1 MAIRVP
7 SVELELEMD
16 TNMKTRLSRLLP
28 LTLLTVALFGPVIAL
43 VLRSQ
48 TILVASDRLCG
59 ELKGTVKY
67 HTKVLY
73 QNRDGVW
80 TEAQMTACS
89 ITLPDRA
96 VPPGGG
102 GTLGDLSTAST
113 FYKVVQT
120 AKMEGELDE
129 EESVTIFAPS
139 NKAMKQLSTR
149 QLEQLTSDREAAR
162 EFVMRHVVVGKAL
175 ALDPTNVKNA
185 AKLGERRGTAPAVTV
200 KDSRLSYGD
209 SQIFMG
215 DIEAKN
221 GLVHIIDSS
230 LPKR

>member
-1 MAIRVP
+1 
-7 SVELELEMD
+7 
-16 TNMKTRLSRLLP
+16 MKTRFLKLLP
-28 LTLLTVALFGPVIAL
+28 LTLLTIALFGPVVAL

-102 GTLGDLSTAST
+102 GTLGDFSTAST
-113 FYKVVQT
+113 FYRVVQT
-120 AKMEGELDE
+120 AKMEGELGE

-139 NKAMKQLSTR
+139 NKAMKETARS
-149 QLEQLTSDREAAR
+149 AA
-162 EFVMRHVVVGKAL
+162 
-175 ALDPTNVKNA
+175 
-185 AKLGERRGTAPAVTV
+185 
-200 KDSRLSYGD
+200 
-209 SQIFMG
+209 
-215 DIEAKN
+215 
-221 GLVHIIDSS
+221 
-230 LPKR
+230 